1 MQTATIER
9 TFAPQMATV
18 PTSEELVARA
28 AAMVPG
34 LRARADEIEKARQ
47 VPKDVVEMFKDAG
60 FFRILQPKSYGGWE
74 MNPIVFMRVLGELG
88 RGCCASAW
96 VMMILGVHNWE
107 FGLMDDRASQDVWGE
122 NDQAIIASS
131 YPPTGELTK
140 VEGGWRLNGRWPTSS
155 GGGHGDWCF
164 LGALEKNEQGVPIDR
179 HALLVKRED
188 YEILDDWDT
197 FGLSGTGSNSL
208 IVKNAFIPDHRAH
221 SMIDYKLDDRG
232 TNYLF
237 PFAMVFYSSV
247 SSVIIGFAQGAID
260 VFIEQMST
268 RVDNGSGAA
277 TRLSP
282 YVKDRL
288 ANAVAKVRSCRA
300 RMEQMMAHCTEI
312 VERRELVTIDD
323 RIHYMLD
330 MARIGREC
338 EEAVLTVYKCTGARG
353 LYKVNPI
360 QRYLRDTLAAAN
372 HITQDADNN
381 AGALGGYLLS
391 GELPPMLYEKPK
403 RG

>member
-1 MQTATIER
+1 MTTAVLEQPTIEI
-9 TFAPQMATV
+9 
-18 PTSEELVARA
+18 PTCEELVARA

-34 LRARADEIEKARQ
+34 LRARADEIEQARK
-47 VPKDVVEMFKDAG
+47 VPKDVIEMFRKAG
-60 FFRILQPKSYGGWE
+60 FFRILQPKQFGGWE
-74 MNPIVFMRVLGELG
+74 MNPVVFMRVLNELG

-96 VMMILGVHNWE
+96 NMMILGVHNWE
-107 FGLMDDRASQDVWGE
+107 FGLMDHRAAQDVWGE
-122 NDQAIIASS
+122 NDEAIVASS
-131 YPPTGELTK
+131 YPPMGEMTK

-155 GGGHGDWCF
+155 GSDHGEWAF
-164 LGALEKNEQGVPIDR
+164 IGALEKDENGVPIDR

-188 YEILDDWDT
+188 YEIIDDWFT
-197 FGLSGTGSNSL
+197 FGLAGTGSKSL
-208 IVKNAFIPDHRAH
+208 LVKDAFVPDHRTH
-221 SMIDYKLDDRG
+221 SMIDYKLDSRP

-237 PFAMVFYSSV
+237 PFAMIFYSSV
-247 SSVIIGFAQGAID
+247 SAVTLGFAQGAID
-260 VFIEQMST
+260 VFIDQMKV

-288 ANAVAKVRSCRA
+288 ANAVAKVRSSRA
-300 RMEQMMAHCTEI
+300 RMEQMMVHCAAI
-312 VERRELVTIDD
+312 VERRELVSIDD

-338 EEAVLTVYKCTGARG
+338 EEAVLTLYKCTGARG
-353 LYKVNPI
+353 VYRSNPI
-360 QRYLRDTLAAAN
+360 QRYLRDVLVAAN

-391 GELPPMLYEKPK
+391 GELPPLLYEKPK
-403 RG
+403 RA

>member
-1 MQTATIER
+1 MSTAVLTQSTIEI
-9 TFAPQMATV
+9 
-18 PTSEELVARA
+18 PTCEELVARA

-34 LRARADEIEKARQ
+34 LRARADEIEQARK
-47 VPKDVVEMFKDAG
+47 VPKDVIEMFRQAG
-60 FFRILQPKSYGGWE
+60 FFRILQPRQYGGWE
-74 MNPIVFMRVLGELG
+74 MNPGVFMRVLSELG

-96 VMMILGVHNWE
+96 NMMILGVHNWE
-107 FGLMDDRASQDVWGE
+107 FGLMDHRAAQDVWGE
-122 NDQAIIASS
+122 NDEAIVASS
-131 YPPTGELTK
+131 YPPMGEMTK

-155 GGGHGDWCF
+155 GSDHGEWAF
-164 LGALEKNEQGVPIDR
+164 IGALEKDENGVPIDR

-188 YEILDDWDT
+188 YEIIDDWFT
-197 FGLSGTGSNSL
+197 FGLAGTGSKSL
-208 IVKNAFIPDHRAH
+208 LVKDAFVPDHRTH
-221 SMIDYKLDDRG
+221 SMIDYKLDSRP

-237 PFAMVFYSSV
+237 PFAMIFYSSV
-247 SSVIIGFAQGAID
+247 SAVTLGFAQGAID
-260 VFIEQMST
+260 VFIDQMKV

-288 ANAVAKVRSCRA
+288 ANAVAKVRSSRA
-300 RMEQMMAHCTEI
+300 RMEQMMVHCAAI
-312 VERRELVTIDD
+312 VERRELVSIDD

-338 EEAVLTVYKCTGARG
+338 EEAVLTLYKCTGARG
-353 LYKVNPI
+353 VYRSNPI
-360 QRYLRDTLAAAN
+360 QRYLRDVLVAAN

-391 GELPPMLYEKPK
+391 GELPPLLYEKPK
-403 RG
+403 RA